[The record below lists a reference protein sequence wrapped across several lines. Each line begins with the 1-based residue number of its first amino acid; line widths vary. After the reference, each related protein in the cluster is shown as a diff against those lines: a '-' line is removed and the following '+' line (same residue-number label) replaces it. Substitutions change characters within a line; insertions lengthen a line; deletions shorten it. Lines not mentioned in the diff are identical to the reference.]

1 MNIADIEINKE
12 LEMAF
17 EFVYNTNRN
26 VYLTGRAGT
35 GKLLFEKIKRLSK
48 RMVVVPTGVAA
59 INAGGV
65 TMRIISLPFTIFPDF
80 AGLPN
85 NPLNT

>member
-1 MNIADIEINKE
+1 VNIADIEINKE

-35 GKLLFEKIKRLSK
+35 GKTTFLKKIKE
-48 RMVVVPTGVAA
+48 
-59 INAGGV
+59 
-65 TMRIISLPFTIFPDF
+65 D
-80 AGLPN
+80 
-85 NPLNT
+85 